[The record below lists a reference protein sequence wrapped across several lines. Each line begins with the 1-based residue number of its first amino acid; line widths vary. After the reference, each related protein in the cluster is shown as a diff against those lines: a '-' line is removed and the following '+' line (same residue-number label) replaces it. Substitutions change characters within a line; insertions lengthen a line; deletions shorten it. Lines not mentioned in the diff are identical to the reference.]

1 MTSEKPSGAK
11 GAITDAGSDARA
23 SRGVKLDTNERQV
36 LAQALERA
44 ASAHDTI
51 ERSLVDLGRWLF
63 AHVFGEDSTAV
74 IEHEADNAV
83 WSALLSA
90 ADGAKLR
97 LTVEALRSTLACAA
111 YDKRLNSDAWR
122 SLDLSRKSML
132 LRLGDDKLLRKAAQ
146 HVLAANLGVRDC
158 EAYVRN
164 VLAEQAGQAPAV
176 RVNVTAFRGQ
186 LAKLTERVSARAFV
200 RQLEKA
206 SKELDDEARSALVSE
221 LDAAQ
226 AALAE
231 LSERLRR
238 D

>member
-1 MTSEKPSGAK
+1 MTSDKSSRSTRALADTTSQVE
-11 GAITDAGSDARA
+11 A
-23 SRGVKLDTNERQV
+23 SRTVKLDPNERTV

-44 ASAHDTI
+44 AATHDTI

-83 WSALLSA
+83 WNALLAA

-97 LTVEALRSTLACAA
+97 LTQEVLRNTVACAA

-132 LRLGDDKLLRKAAQ
+132 LRIADDKLLRRAAQ
-146 HVLAANLGVRDC
+146 HVLAANLGVREC
-158 EAYVRN
+158 EQYARN
-164 VLAEQAGQAPAV
+164 VIAEQAGEAPPV
-176 RVNVTAFRGQ
+176 RVSVPAFRGQ
-186 LAKLTERVSARAFV
+186 LTRLTERVSTRAFV

-206 SKELDDEARSALVSE
+206 SKQLDDDDRQALLAE
-221 LDAAQ
+221 IEAAQ
-226 AALAE
+226 AALRE
-231 LSERLRR
+231 LADKLH
-238 D
+238 